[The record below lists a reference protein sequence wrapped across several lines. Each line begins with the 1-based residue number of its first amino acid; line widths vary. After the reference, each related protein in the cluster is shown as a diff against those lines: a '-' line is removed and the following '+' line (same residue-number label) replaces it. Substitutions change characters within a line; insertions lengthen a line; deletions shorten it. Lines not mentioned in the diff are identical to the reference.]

1 MFTIF
6 KTYRI
11 VRRRKRRARV
21 KDTSWEEYKKPA
33 EELVNALIEEV
44 NTNGFFV
51 YKNITIRNQ
60 TTRWGSCSSKGNLNF
75 NYKIVKLPYELAKY
89 LVVHELCHLKH
100 LNHSK
105 TYWELVETILPN
117 YKILQANLKKIR
129 L

>member
-11 VRRRKRRARV
+11 VRRRRRRVRV

-33 EELVNALIEEV
+33 EELVNTLIEEV

-75 NYKIVKLPYELAKY
+75 NYKIVKLPYDLAKY

-117 YKILQANLKKIR
+117 YKTLQADLKKIR